1 MQLLVRLLRLQTLLV
16 WLCCNCEQQN
26 KATGVR
32 TMRSLLSIVLPVIVA
47 ASASGFMFT
56 ATLA

>member
-1 MQLLVRLLRLQTLLV
+1 MLQLRTT
-16 WLCCNCEQQN
+16 EQKQQEL
-26 KATGVR
+26 R